1 MIEND
6 WIYIEVD
13 SSNRFESIRFQLRMK
28 PLSLSFFSTLLPMEP
43 PFPVSLPCRSRSQE
57 TLCVSSPFLAC
68 PCLYEV
74 LSMILSHFLVLL
86 ATRKLSLFSAPGRE
100 TRQVSCL
107 VCADRVAP
115 L

>member
-6 WIYIEVD
+6 RIYIEVD

-74 LSMILSHFLVLL
+74 LSMILSHFLV
-86 ATRKLSLFSAPGRE
+86 SAPGRE